1 MARPLPNFHIANA
14 SPPILLNYY
23 KRKSIFHFCY
33 PRANGGGGLLLPGSY
48 VIVYFLF
55 CSLKPGS
62 FSSSGMVSL
71 LSPHLCLP
79 AQPLAARQLYLPIK
93 ANWGQGSSMTY
104 FHADL
109 RIPA

>member
-1 MARPLPNFHIANA
+1 M
-14 SPPILLNYY
+14 
-23 KRKSIFHFCY
+23 
-33 PRANGGGGLLLPGSY
+33 GGGGLGLLLPGSY

-79 AQPLAARQLYLPIK
+79 AQPLATGNFSHQ
-93 ANWGQGSSMTY
+93 S
-104 FHADL
+104 H
-109 RIPA
+109 PAGDRDPQRLTCGILMQFENQ

>member
-1 MARPLPNFHIANA
+1 M
-14 SPPILLNYY
+14 
-23 KRKSIFHFCY
+23 
-33 PRANGGGGLLLPGSY
+33 GGGGLGLLLPGSY

-93 ANWGQGSSMTY
+93 AN
-104 FHADL
+104 
-109 RIPA
+109 